1 MKQWEE
7 GALMTD
13 RTDWE
18 GESSGD
24 SKAEGEPGFVDS
36 AAIVYSC
43 EEIVFLQGV
52 NEGFIFMP

>member
-1 MKQWEE
+1 
-7 GALMTD
+7 MTD